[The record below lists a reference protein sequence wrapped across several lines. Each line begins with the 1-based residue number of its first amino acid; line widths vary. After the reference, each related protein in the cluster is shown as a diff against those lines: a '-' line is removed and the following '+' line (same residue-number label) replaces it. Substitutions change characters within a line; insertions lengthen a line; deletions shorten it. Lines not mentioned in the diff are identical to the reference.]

1 MVVRVCIQPILLSVS
16 VRKDSLEKT
25 VNYMTIVLAP
35 LVTTWESAQISTMD
49 SIVTALKDTR
59 ESRAMSGIFAK
70 TRNVMDMGNVSLVK
84 AVSIVSVKTALSA
97 KNVNSTTF
105 VST

>member
-1 MVVRVCIQPILLSVS
+1 MS

-35 LVTTWESAQISTMD
+35 LVTTWESVQISTMD

-84 AVSIVSVKTALSA
+84 AVSIVSVKKALSA